1 MDFIKKKFK
10 SMYRTSVVFSIMLCL
25 IGIFLLSKPE
35 VTLHA
40 ISYVIGILLI
50 VWGIIPIITFITNK
64 EKESYL
70 EFSFI
75 CGVFSCLFG
84 IIIMINPNIIGSI
97 IPFLIGTWMI
107 INGIIKLSYS
117 ITLNKESNATIS
129 IMISIIIL
137 ICGLLLIF
145 NPFGG
150 AVVLTKLIGVFTI
163 IYSLLDLIECFTLK
177 RTVKKFNKDIKKN
190 DKIIEAVYE
199 EE

>member
-1 MDFIKKKFK
+1 
-10 SMYRTSVVFSIMLCL
+10 MYRTSVVFSIILCL

>member
-10 SMYRTSVVFSIMLCL
+10 SMYRTSVIFSIILCL

>member
-10 SMYRTSVVFSIMLCL
+10 SMYRTSVVFSIILCL

-40 ISYVIGILLI
+40 ISYVIGIILI
-50 VWGIIPIITFITNK
+50 VWGIILIITFITNK

-75 CGVFSCLFG
+75 CGVFSCLLG

-97 IPFLIGTWMI
+97 IPFLVGTWMI

-150 AVVLTKLIGVFTI
+150 AIVLTKLIGIFTI

>member
-10 SMYRTSVVFSIMLCL
+10 SMYRTSVVFSIILCL

>member
-10 SMYRTSVVFSIMLCL
+10 SMYRTSVVFSIILCL

-40 ISYVIGILLI
+40 ISYVIGIILI

-75 CGVFSCLFG
+75 CGVFSCLLG

-97 IPFLIGTWMI
+97 IPFLVGTWMI

-150 AVVLTKLIGVFTI
+150 AIVLTKLIGIFTI

>member
-10 SMYRTSVVFSIMLCL
+10 SMYRTSVVFSIILCL

-40 ISYVIGILLI
+40 ISYVIGIILI

-97 IPFLIGTWMI
+97 IPFLVGTWMI

-150 AVVLTKLIGVFTI
+150 AIVLTKLIGIFTI

-177 RTVKKFNKDIKKN
+177 RTVKKFNNDIKKN